1 VPKPAIHDAGWP
13 EVPAMKITIEYCGMW
28 NYLPFATRAAAE
40 IEEAIGETPIL
51 IEGSKG
57 IFDVKADGKLIY
69 SKYATNRQAE
79 PGELARLLKAS
90 QPNP

>member
-1 VPKPAIHDAGWP
+1 V
-13 EVPAMKITIEYCGMW
+13 
-28 NYLPFATRAAAE
+28 
-40 IEEAIGETPIL
+40 L